1 MSVEYRHHQSF
12 FMLKKSYLIAVFL
25 FCFCLVH
32 GQNRSSR
39 GGNVTV
45 FSDREAFYLYIN
57 GIQYN
62 ERPTKQIRVERMKDH
77 SYDIQVDFVGREKS
91 TLLKR
96 GISMVNEEGSF
107 LDLTYLANA
116 SRSNRTRSLTLYA
129 LFPAEEDM
137 PDSRTAQVFI
147 YGRPKQMIEGEFDP
161 GSGGDD
167 YYGEQM
173 TNAEFNAFLKTIDQA
188 GFDNDKLKIAG
199 MTAPQVAFSVNQI
212 KEILKKFSWD
222 EGKIAFAKMAYS
234 NCPEKRN
241 YMTLTDQLAFG
252 DSKNKLMDFIKN
264 QPVDRDYLERMT
276 EVELNDLIKA
286 MRQNGFDDDKLKVL
300 GTVSGK
306 VAFPVASIKRILK
319 ELSWDQGKL
328 SAAQKLYPN
337 CIDKRNYATLLEEFT
352 FLDYKD
358 KFTAFVRNQK

>member
-1 MSVEYRHHQSF
+1 MPVEHRHNQSF
-12 FMLKKSYLIAVFL
+12 FMLKKFYLIAVFL
-25 FCFCLVH
+25 LCFCLVH

-62 ERPTKQIRVERMKDH
+62 ELPTKQIRVERMKDH

-107 LDLTYLANA
+107 LDLTYLANT

-137 PDSRTAQVFI
+137 PDSRTAQVFV
-147 YGRPKQMIEGEFDP
+147 YGRPKQIMEGELDP

-222 EGKIAFAKMAYS
+222 EGKIAFAKMAYP

-241 YMTLTDQLAFG
+241 YITLTDQLAFG

-264 QPVDRDYLERMT
+264 QPVDHDYLERMT

-337 CIDKRNYATLLEEFT
+337 CIDKRNYATLIGEFT